1 MDVKVYYVFLALI
14 GAERLAE
21 LWLSR
26 RNARR
31 AFARGGVEK
40 GSFLPMALVHGL
52 FFAACAIEART
63 FHPAIAAS
71 VLLSQS
77 LRWWAIATLGGK
89 WNVRVIVVPG
99 DAPVR
104 GGPYRWIRHPNYI
117 AVIAEMIAIPLAGG
131 AWLSAAVFSLL
142 NGLLLRARI
151 RDEEAALG
159 ESYARTFEKVP
170 RFIPHG

>member
-1 MDVKVYYVFLALI
+1 MGVKVYYVFLALI

-26 RNARR
+26 RNAAR
-31 AFARGGVEK
+31 AFARGGFERGNFV
-40 GSFLPMALVHGL
+40 PMALLHTLL
-52 FFAACAIEART
+52 FPACAIEAT
-63 FHPAIAAS
+63 AFHPAIAA
-71 VLLSQS
+71 VVALSQA
-77 LRWWAIATLGGK
+77 LRWWAVATLGEK

-104 GGPYRWIRHPNYI
+104 GGPYRWVRHPNYI
-117 AVIAEMIAIPLAGG
+117 AVIVEMIAIPLAGG
-131 AWLSAAVFSLL
+131 ALLSALVFSAL
-142 NGLLLRARI
+142 NALLLRARI

-159 ESYARTFEKVP
+159 ESYARAFEDVP

>member
-26 RNARR
+26 RNARK
-31 AFARGGVEK
+31 ALGRGGVER
-40 GSFLPMALVHGL
+40 GNFVPMALAHAL
-52 FFAACAIEART
+52 FFPACAIEAGG

-71 VLLSQS
+71 VVLTQA
-77 LRWWAIATLGGK
+77 LRWWAVFSLGDR

-99 DAPVR
+99 ERPSR
-104 GGPYRWIRHPNYI
+104 RGPYRFVRHPNYI
-117 AVIAEMIAIPLAGG
+117 AVVAEMLLIPLAGG
-131 AWLSAAVFSLL
+131 AVFTAIVFSAL
-142 NGLLLRARI
+142 NGILLRSRI
-151 RDEEAALG
+151 RDEEEALG
-159 ESYARTFEKVP
+159 ESYAREFEKVP